1 MPLNRIYL
9 DKRGIKSQIPDPETK
24 SRGRGRPRL
33 FDKEAYHG
41 VRYSVK
47 RFLGWLENYRK
58 VAVRY
63 ERISRV
69 YLALVRLACILI
81 LWRVLK

>member
-1 MPLNRIYL
+1 MPLNRMYL
-9 DKRGIKSQIPDPETK
+9 DGRGIRSQMPEPETK
-24 SRGRGRPRL
+24 KRGRGRPRL
-33 FDKEAYHG
+33 FDEEAYHG
-41 VRYSVK
+41 VRYNLE
-47 RFLGWLENYRK
+47 RFFAWLENYRK
-58 VAVRY
+58 LAVRY